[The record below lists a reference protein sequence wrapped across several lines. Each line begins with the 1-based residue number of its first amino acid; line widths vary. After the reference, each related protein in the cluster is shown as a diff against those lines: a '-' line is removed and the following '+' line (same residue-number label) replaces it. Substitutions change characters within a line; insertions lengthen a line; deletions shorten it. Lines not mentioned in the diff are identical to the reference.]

1 MKRAFDAFKFEN
13 AFSPISHRIIFGI
26 SYQDTFNYILS
37 YPLISR
43 YSFISIRKVYR
54 FLDLRSK

>member
-1 MKRAFDAFKFEN
+1 MKRVFDTFKFEN

-37 YPLISR
+37 YPLISIL
-43 YSFISIRKVYR
+43 SFLSVKFIV
-54 FLDLRSK
+54 FLV